1 MCPETWEVF
10 LHICTDHYLAEY
22 LNGTLQIPME
32 FRLCAS
38 RCLLSG
44 TLSYVD
50 YSNFGLLDAF
60 LKTESSLELHLH
72 DVSLCQDLE
81 TLSGQ

>member
-1 MCPETWEVF
+1 
-10 LHICTDHYLAEY
+10 
-22 LNGTLQIPME
+22 ME

-60 LKTESSLELHLH
+60 LNTGSPLELHLH
-72 DVSLCQDLE
+72 DISLCQDLE